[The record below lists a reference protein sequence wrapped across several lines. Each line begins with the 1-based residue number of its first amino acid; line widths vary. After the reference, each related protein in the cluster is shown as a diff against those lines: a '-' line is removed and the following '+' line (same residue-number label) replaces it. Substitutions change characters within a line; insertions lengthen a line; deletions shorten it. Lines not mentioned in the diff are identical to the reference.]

1 LPASQHRAARLFCF
15 YFLGKSFKIKCIAVE
30 YLVDV
35 CNNGASGFCFL
46 FLCEVFLMYKG
57 FTMIRPQTKSVAH
70 VMFDDESL
78 EFMAK
83 GAILWQACHAL
94 KDTEDVQDEL
104 KLLAKTIAS
113 HTERIANDYVG
124 QGWKFHDLLIDTE
137 EKSYEE

>member
-1 LPASQHRAARLFCF
+1 
-15 YFLGKSFKIKCIAVE
+15 
-30 YLVDV
+30 
-35 CNNGASGFCFL
+35 
-46 FLCEVFLMYKG
+46 MYKG

-83 GAILWQACHAL
+83 GAILWQACQAL
-94 KDTEDVQDEL
+94 KDTEDVQGEL
-104 KLLAKTIAS
+104 NLLAKTIAS
-113 HTERIANDYVG
+113 HTERIASKYVG